1 MTTPEIL
8 SVLKKAGK
16 PQTAAIYKHYGTG
29 DNVFG
34 TLTSEIGKLQKKI
47 KVDRRPA
54 FWGSSIT
61 MLLHAQG
68 PPDSRSTTALPRSVA
83 EFASFM
89 TTGSFRFQAFQPGVN
104 PPFLELSHEI
114 LVVRSSPTRR
124 RQLRSRRLAC

>member
-47 KVDRRPA
+47 TVD
-54 FWGSSIT
+54 
-61 MLLHAQG
+61 HAL
-68 PPDSRSTTALPRSVA
+68 A
-83 EFASFM
+83 
-89 TTGSFRFQAFQPGVN
+89 
-104 PPFLELSHEI
+104 LEL
-114 LVVRSSPTRR
+114 VVV
-124 RQLRSRRLAC
+124 LADHS